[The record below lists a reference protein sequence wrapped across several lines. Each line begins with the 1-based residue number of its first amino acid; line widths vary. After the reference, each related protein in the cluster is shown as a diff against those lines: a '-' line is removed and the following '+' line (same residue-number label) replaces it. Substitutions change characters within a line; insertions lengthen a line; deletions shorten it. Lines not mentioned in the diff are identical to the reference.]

1 MARRVAIPYQ
11 KMALRIVGPHEDYLA
26 ARIQRLDFP
35 VTIPSTDVNELGN
48 PNKAGSVEDVPEV
61 TATFQ
66 AMDVG
71 IKIFAALTGTDPTA
85 YPAGGVEATELGEV
99 DLIGVVKDADVAD
112 YVKSIHVRKAQV
124 TDFTFSYSVD
134 AESTEE
140 YTVSGNDKTWFR
152 YDVVVDTFNDT
163 EAGSSPVTL
172 SETPLELKSGDY
184 ALSVIL
190 DGEYLDEVAAG
201 PETGEYS
208 ISGTDLS
215 FADSVS
221 SMLVVVYHANP
232 AGTNWSDVDDDT
244 MPAAVYGKDV
254 PVTISTN
261 SIPRVQSVTI
271 RGTFPNTVV
280 KEMGTRTVVGTI
292 VQTPEIT
299 GDIEVLDTD
308 HELIA
313 LLTTGELNPS
323 GVTEFRMCE
332 LTASGLDLKIEIQ
345 DPATSSCGDTASV
358 ETLKTVYIPELTVT
372 SEGHTTNVGE
382 NATQTFGFKS
392 TEGKLTVYSG
402 SM

>member
-11 KMALRIVGPHEDYLA
+11 KMALKIVGSYQDYLA

-35 VTIPSTDVNELGN
+35 VNINSTDINELGN

-66 AMDVG
+66 AMDTS
-71 IKIFAALTGTDPTA
+71 IKIFAALTGNDPTN
-85 YPAGGVEATELGEV
+85 YPAEGVESTELGEV
-99 DLIGVVKDADVAD
+99 DLIGVVKDDQVSD
-112 YVKSIHVRKAQV
+112 YVKSVHVRRAQV

-134 AESTEE
+134 GESTEE
-140 YTVSGNDKTWFR
+140 YTVSGNEKRWFK
-152 YDVVVDTFNDT
+152 YDVIVDTFDDT
-163 EAGSSPVTL
+163 EASSSPVTL
-172 SETPLELKSGDY
+172 TETPIQLKNNDY

-190 DGEYLDEVAAG
+190 DGVYLEEVTSG
-201 PETGEYS
+201 PSTGEYA

-215 FADSVS
+215 FADTVS
-221 SMLVVVYHANP
+221 TMLVAVYHANP
-232 AGTNWSDVDDDT
+232 SGNNWSDVSDDT
-244 MPAAVYGKDV
+244 IPAAIFGKDV
-254 PVTISTN
+254 PVTIAAN

-280 KEMGTRTVVGTI
+280 KEQGNRSVVGTI
-292 VQTPEIT
+292 VQPPEIN

-323 GVTEFRMCE
+323 GVTEFGTSE
-332 LTASGLDLKIEIQ
+332 LTASGLSLVIELY
-345 DPATSSCGDTASV
+345 DPASSAESPT
-358 ETLKTVYIPELTVT
+358 TLKTVYIPEITVT

-392 TEGKLTVYSG
+392 TEGILTVYSG